1 MGCKPMTAHTD
12 NVTWRRLVLPL
23 AVLILVLVGLYL
35 APFREWL
42 TVAVEWSR
50 GNLVEAGAA
59 YIVLFTLCAV
69 LMLPG
74 SVMLMVAGY
83 LFGLGYAIPIALL
96 ATTLGAYGAFITGH
110 SVARPL
116 VTQRIA
122 GYPKLLA
129 LDAGLREHALLIVA
143 LLRLSL
149 LVPFAVMNYALSLTA
164 IRPRHYFFGTALG
177 MIPAVCL
184 YTYLGSL
191 ARNLGQILQG
201 DIEPGGWGQVLF
213 ATGLVAVIVVAVIT
227 HRVASRILRQY
238 VETGEEI
245 A

>member
-1 MGCKPMTAHTD
+1 MTERTD
-12 NVTWRRLVLPL
+12 DATWKRLLLPF
-23 AVLILVLVGLYL
+23 AILLVVLVGLYFS
-35 APFREWL
+35 PFSEWL
-42 TVAVEWSR
+42 TLAVEWSR
-50 GNLVEAGAA
+50 GNLLAAGVA
-59 YIVLFTLCAV
+59 YIVLFIFGAIF
-69 LMLPG
+69 MLPG
-74 SVMLMVAGY
+74 SVMLMIGGY
-83 LFGLGYAIPIALL
+83 LFGLVYAIPTALL
-96 ATTLGAYGAFITGH
+96 ATTLGAFGAFITGH

-116 VTQRIA
+116 VVKRIEN
-122 GYPKLLA
+122 YPRLLA

-164 IRPRHYFFGTALG
+164 VRPYHYFFGTAVG
-177 MIPAVCL
+177 MIPAVCV

-191 ARNLGQILQG
+191 ARNLGQILRG

-213 ATGLVAVIVVAVIT
+213 VIGLLAVVALAIII

-238 VETGEEI
+238 VATGEGD

>member
-1 MGCKPMTAHTD
+1 MTARTD
-12 NVTWRRLVLPL
+12 DATWKRLLLPFVLL
-23 AVLILVLVGLYL
+23 LVVLVGLYL
-35 APFREWL
+35 SPFHEWL

-50 GNLVEAGAA
+50 GNLPAAGIA
-59 YIVLFTLCAV
+59 YIVLFVAGAV
-69 LMLPG
+69 FMLPG
-74 SVMLMVAGY
+74 SIMLMIGGY
-83 LFGLGYAIPIALL
+83 LFGLVYAIPVALL
-96 ATTLGAYGAFITGH
+96 ATTLGAHGAFITGH

-116 VTQRIA
+116 VLRRIER
-122 GYPKLLA
+122 YPRLLA

-164 IRPRHYFFGTALG
+164 VRPSHYFFGTAVG
-177 MIPAVCL
+177 MIPAVCV

-201 DIEPGGWGQVLF
+201 DVEPGGWGQALFVL
-213 ATGLVAVIVVAVIT
+213 GLLAVIALAVII

-238 VETGEEI
+238 METGEGG